1 MEPTFSGRVIALA
14 FDVLVSDVRVVPAE
28 TGDFLFKTKPR
39 VFRKHCVATLPEFA
53 MLLNDPWHPVTRGF
67 DHMFMH
73 HFRVKRRQFPVPV
86 HDLRRFVLI
95 RTHMVKEPST
105 QIAPPPLPILEVS
118 SAAPR
123 SSNIISALTFLQP
136 LGKAAGVANST
147 RQIGP
152 PS

>member
-95 RTHMVKEPST
+95 RTHMVKDYWLSSQYFQRPWLRGATLIPCHFSFDTPST
-105 QIAPPPLPILEVS
+105 LRKGGRSGQLDPPNRT
-118 SAAPR
+118 A
-123 SSNIISALTFLQP
+123 
-136 LGKAAGVANST
+136 
-147 RQIGP
+147 
-152 PS
+152 